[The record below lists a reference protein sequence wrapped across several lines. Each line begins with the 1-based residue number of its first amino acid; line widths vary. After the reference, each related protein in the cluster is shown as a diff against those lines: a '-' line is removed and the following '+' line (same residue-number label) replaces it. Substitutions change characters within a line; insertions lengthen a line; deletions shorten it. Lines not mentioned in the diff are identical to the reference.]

1 MAASQ
6 VSVGGAIRYA
16 WSLLSSSW
24 RSIWGVL
31 ALNALAATVSAAG
44 VFAENTTLSAAAF
57 PAMLM
62 TMLMLNGA
70 LFRLAFADRHPG
82 ADGFHVGHHGL
93 QWGRPEW
100 RLLGA
105 SLLVSVF
112 LALILLIGVIAI
124 GAVMAGLVWAGVV
137 AMPAPDQVVSSVYGP
152 GGRADPAILAPL
164 ILLLAL
170 AAYLTARLALALP
183 ASVDQQGVRVLRT
196 WRLTRGHVWPIIASV
211 LFVALPVIILTG
223 YVARNLVHP
232 DGLQSDAGPTAILI
246 ASLTQG
252 LARGLF
258 LTPMI
263 AGITAYFYRALSQT
277 AAAAEGGKR

>member
-16 WSLLSSSW
+16 WSLLTSSW
-24 RSIWGVL
+24 RQVWGVL

-44 VFAENTTLSAAAF
+44 VFAGNPMLGAAAF

-70 LFRLAFADRHPG
+70 LFRLALADRHPN
-82 ADGFHVGHHGL
+82 APDFKVGYHGL

-105 SLLVSVF
+105 SLLVSLF
-112 LALILLIGVIAI
+112 LALILIIGVIAI
-124 GAVMAGLVWAGVV
+124 GAVLQGLQWSGAF
-137 AMPAPDQVVSSVYGP
+137 AMPKADDVVSTIYGAEAK
-152 GGRADPAILAPL
+152 ADPAILLPL
-164 ILLLAL
+164 MVLLAVL
-170 AAYLTARLALALP
+170 AYLTSRLALALP
-183 ASVDQQGVRVLRT
+183 ATVDQQGVRVLRT

-211 LFVALPVIILTG
+211 LFVALPVFILSG

-232 DGLQSDAGPTAILI
+232 GGMESDAGPTAILI

-258 LTPMI
+258 LTPMV
-263 AGITAYFYRALSQT
+263 AGITAYFYRSLSQ
-277 AAAAEGGKR
+277 AAPAEGTKR